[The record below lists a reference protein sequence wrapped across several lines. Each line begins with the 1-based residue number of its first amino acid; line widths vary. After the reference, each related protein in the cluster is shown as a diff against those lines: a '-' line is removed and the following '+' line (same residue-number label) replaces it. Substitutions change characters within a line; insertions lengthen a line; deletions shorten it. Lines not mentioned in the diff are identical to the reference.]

1 MDKKLYCEEIE
12 KIKASNRLK
21 NNIEN
26 QVLWQE
32 KDRNDRSRKLTWRI
46 NSYALKYREIIS

>member
-12 KIKASNRLK
+12 KIKASNRLE

-32 KDRNDRSRKLTWRI
+32 KDKNDRSRKLTWRI